1 MIQSPL
7 KANQKSNWSS
17 AEDPSYS
24 HTVIDTLGICL
35 VLNNNFVVIFNWWSI
50 YHELIGYILPILHPI
65 DGQRIFLQDR
75 SQGPSSC
82 SASCW
87 SWDQHHLDGFPSRN
101 HLFKRFKRI
110 KIFKR
115 IERFKR
121 FKRLFKRFKRF
132 KLHHH
137 HHHVMTWSIPFLN
150 SLRGKVWLMMSSMG
164 SSPAAI
170 MEIAWRY
177 HKIDEYH

>member
-1 MIQSPL
+1 MIQPPL
-7 KANQKSNWSS
+7 KTNQKSNWSS

-24 HTVIDTLGICL
+24 HTVIDTVGICL
-35 VLNNNFVVIFNWWSI
+35 VLKNSFVVIFKFA
-50 YHELIGYILPILHPI
+50 ILHY
-65 DGQRIFLQDR
+65 R
-75 SQGPSSC
+75 SQGRSSC
-82 SASCW
+82 SSSCW

-121 FKRLFKRFKRF
+121 FKRSFKRFKRF

-170 MEIAWRY
+170 MEIAWR
-177 HKIDEYH
+177 IS